1 MQRSFQSRQPS
12 SGSRFGGRS
21 GGPRD
26 RDRDSKSRD
35 MGPSR
40 LRPKKCRLCQ
50 HKAESVDYKDLAIL
64 SRLCTSQAKM
74 VSRKRSGM
82 CAPHQRMVQK
92 AIKQARIMALLPF
105 VG

>member
-1 MQRSFQSRQPS
+1 
-12 SGSRFGGRS
+12 
-21 GGPRD
+21 
-26 RDRDSKSRD
+26 

-40 LRPKKCRLCQ
+40 LRIKKCRLCQ
-50 HKAESVDYKDLAIL
+50 HKNESVDYKNLAVL

>member
-1 MQRSFQSRQPS
+1 MQRSFQSRQSGP
-12 SGSRFGGRS
+12 GSRFGGGR

-26 RDRDSKSRD
+26 RDGKSRD
-35 MGPSR
+35 MGHPR
-40 LRPKKCRLCQ
+40 LRTKKCRLCQ
-50 HKAESVDYKDLAIL
+50 HKTESVDYKNLAVL

-82 CAPHQRMVQK
+82 CAPHQRLVQK